1 MTPLV
6 ELISEWS
13 AFEEKHPDGTLET
26 FCRCVLEK
34 KRHPI
39 PYPMSQNVAVEQ
51 LMQAI
56 ERLSDAYTHYQ
67 RLAMKEVGLPATD
80 SFFYLQSL
88 NHLGEIQKVVLIRYQ
103 YAEPTT
109 GRKAIEKLVKASYV
123 QERPDPDDARA
134 TLIKL
139 TENGKRKL
147 HECRILA
154 GKVNKVVF
162 YGLDTGAIEV
172 CKSFLSPLQQ
182 KHSRLA
188 TRINNLSFGQIYNKL
203 FIGDDLVQSDSL
215 PNAPGRRIL

>member
-1 MTPLV
+1 M
-6 ELISEWS
+6 
-13 AFEEKHPDGTLET
+13 
-26 FCRCVLEK
+26 
-34 KRHPI
+34 
-39 PYPMSQNVAVEQ
+39 PYPMSQNAALEQ
-51 LMQAI
+51 LMEAI
-56 ERLSDAYTHYQ
+56 KRLSDTYAHYQ

-109 GRKAIEKLVKASYV
+109 GRKAIERLVKASYV

-154 GKVNKVVF
+154 GKV
-162 YGLDTGAIEV
+162 T
-172 CKSFLSPLQQ
+172 KSFFMAWIPGLSRYVTVFSVLCS
-182 KHSRLA
+182 KNIRDGLHALTICRSGRFIINYLLA
-188 TRINNLSFGQIYNKL
+188 MIFCNQTAFPMLPGAGSF
-203 FIGDDLVQSDSL
+203 DLNSICALKTMTASSM
-215 PNAPGRRIL
+215 IE